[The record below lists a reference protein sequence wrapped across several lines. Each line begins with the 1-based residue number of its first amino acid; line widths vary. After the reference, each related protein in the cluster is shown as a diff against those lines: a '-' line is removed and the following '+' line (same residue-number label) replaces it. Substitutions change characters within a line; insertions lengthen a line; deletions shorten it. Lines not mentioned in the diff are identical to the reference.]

1 MPVRQGKSLA
11 RVGEGVLFSAV
22 ACFVAAALS
31 CGLAVHA
38 LAGAP
43 DPDGEPVSLRI
54 QSDSGERM
62 AGRSSSDETSDTAPS
77 EDALREEGE
86 RGVWGQLGA
95 GVALMDDEAV
105 REARTEAARAEARR
119 VSSRQEQAA
128 PFSTAGSVLA
138 CVAGA
143 GVLSAVVVR
152 VESRKRK

>member
-1 MPVRQGKSLA
+1 MLA

-22 ACFVAAALS
+22 ACFVATALS
-31 CGLAVHA
+31 CGLAMHA

-43 DPDGEPVSLRI
+43 DPDGEPVPLRI
-54 QSDSGERM
+54 QGDGGEHV
-62 AGRSSSDETSDTAPS
+62 AGRSTSDETSDAAPS

-95 GVALMDDEAV
+95 GVALVDDEAV

-143 GVLSAVVVR
+143 GMLSAVVMR